1 MNIHH
6 IFIFTNPKGKIADE
20 LVEFGLTEGSRRVH
34 PGQGTANRKFY
45 FDNFFLEILW
55 VEDQQEFNRELIV
68 STGLGQ
74 RAEYQLN
81 SSSPFG
87 LCLANEPATDSL
99 FAAAYRYQPDYFPT
113 GMTIDVLANNL
124 CPQLPW
130 TFRLPFKT
138 QQKQDAEPR
147 NHVNGVSV
155 LTKAIFEYQTINSE
169 SEKTYLDCFA
179 GESVIQFIESDRFWL
194 SLEFDNHRQNLQR
207 NFDGLFLT
215 VNY

>member
-6 IFIFTNPKGKIADE
+6 IFIFANPKGKIADE
-20 LVEFGLTEGSRRVH
+20 LVEFGLTEGSGRVH

-55 VEDQQEFNRELIV
+55 VENQQEFNRELIV

-74 RAEYQLN
+74 RAEYSLN
-81 SSSPFG
+81 SASPFG
-87 LCLANEPATDSL
+87 LCLANEPATDS
-99 FAAAYRYQPDYFPT
+99 FFTAAYQYQPDYFPA
-113 GMTIDVLANNL
+113 GMTIDVLANNF

-130 TFRLPFKT
+130 TFRLPFKG

-147 NHVNGVSV
+147 NHLNGLSV

-179 GESVIQFIESDRFWL
+179 GESTIQFIESDRFWL
-194 SLEFDNHRQNLQR
+194 TLEFDNCNQVKMRDFEN
-207 NFDGLFLT
+207 LFLT
-215 VNY
+215 IKF